1 MLYMAGLAI
10 YIRRGVF
17 VARSS
22 VRASSKASV
31 MELATM
37 KVPRFLFD
45 DQHLCCLV
53 VFKFNACWEPKAKLK
68 TD

>member
-1 MLYMAGLAI
+1 MAGQVI
-10 YIRRGVF
+10 YIQRGVF

-37 KVPRFLFD
+37 KVPRFLYSDKISTFV
-45 DQHLCCLV
+45 CLV
-53 VFKFNACWEPKAKLK
+53 FELNA
-68 TD
+68 

>member
-1 MLYMAGLAI
+1 MESFGVYI
-10 YIRRGVF
+10 IRRGVF

-37 KVPRFLFD
+37 KVPRFLYSDKISTFV
-45 DQHLCCLV
+45 CLV
-53 VFKFNACWEPKAKLK
+53 FELNA
-68 TD
+68 